1 MRTAWVLPGGST
13 FGAVQ
18 AGLATGLLESGIR
31 PDLLVG
37 TSVGSLNAA
46 WLAGNPT
53 EQGAQDLRELWLSMR
68 RSDVFPVN
76 PVRMLAGK
84 FGLIDHLMSSRG
96 LASWV
101 HRTLPYRRLEDA
113 EISVTVTATDVDT
126 GEPVYFDRGP
136 ALPPLVASCSIPG
149 LFPPLRIGDRRLV
162 DGGPAAFMP
171 ISRAVAEGAER
182 VYVLPCTGT
191 MPFDARQARRLR
203 IPVPAKTTPRS
214 IGDINGSALNAA
226 MVAAATLDMQLNATR
241 CELFVLPAPSV
252 VGLSP
257 YSFHHSA
264 ALIDFAWSATR
275 TWLHTARPVP
285 AGQVDITGTLVADGR
300 SVAGPAGADASFDP
314 TRATDKSD
322 PLARKSIANSQSLS
336 APLET

>member
-18 AGLATGLLESGIR
+18 AGLATGLLEAGIR

-46 WLAGNPT
+46 WLAGDPT
-53 EQGAQDLRELWLSMR
+53 ERGAQKLRELWVSLR
-68 RSDVFPVN
+68 RSVVFPVD
-76 PVRMLAGK
+76 PVRMVAGK
-84 FGLIDHLMSSRG
+84 LGMINHLMSNRG

-113 EISVTVTATDVDT
+113 ELPVTVTATDVET
-126 GEPVYFDRGP
+126 GQPVYFDQGP

-149 LFPPLRIGDRRLV
+149 LFPPMRIGDRWLV

-171 ISRAVAEGAER
+171 ISRAVANGADR

-191 MPFDARQARRLR
+191 VAFEARLARRF
-203 IPVPAKTTPRS
+203 PVLPRS
-214 IGDINGSALNAA
+214 TSAWKSIKSINGSALGAA
-226 MVAAATLDMQLNATR
+226 MVAAATLDLQLNATR
-241 CELFVLPAPSV
+241 CELFILPAPSV

-257 YSFHHSA
+257 YSFDHSA
-264 ALIDFAWSATR
+264 ALIDFAWETTR
-275 TWLHTARPVP
+275 TWLRTARPVP
-285 AGQVDITGTLVADGR
+285 VGPVDITGNPVEE
-300 SVAGPAGADASFDP
+300 GPLPRAELASG
-314 TRATDKSD
+314 
-322 PLARKSIANSQSLS
+322 
-336 APLET
+336 